1 MVEANLV
8 SKSIVLEILMKYF
21 LPTSII
27 MALMS
32 GVAYAKPNGSNQKG
46 PTCMNRAVL
55 TDGVVLTVDQKT
67 LLEDLKSL
75 RQELRKDRK
84 KNRGEMQQLRQEV
97 FSGYVSGDLR
107 RRDVEQQ
114 LRTHHEEK
122 RSQLSRRDTAVTSLV
137 DSYTSEQKAIVLEN
151 LEESRVCKEENYDRS
166 EDFQLEKIEKIEDR
180 SERKQQ
186 KLYGNLNLTS
196 KQQRILDTHTE
207 AHISMVHDRI
217 TERVSSTGSDLEELL
232 MGDITSQELFYV
244 KEDRANDHQE
254 EMMKQADLM
263 MDFVDS
269 LREQQKEQL
278 LDNLDDNVSR
288 KRNEHRP
295 RR

>member
-1 MVEANLV
+1 
-8 SKSIVLEILMKYF
+8 MKYY
-21 LPTSII
+21 LPTSIV
-27 MALMS
+27 MALIS
-32 GVAYAKPNGSNQKG
+32 GVAYAKPNGSNQNE

-55 TDGVVLTVDQKT
+55 TEGVALTVDQES
-67 LLEDLKSL
+67 LLEDLKSQ
-75 RQELRKDRK
+75 RQELRQDRRDT
-84 KNRGEMQQLRQEV
+84 RGEMQQLRQEV

-114 LRTHHEEK
+114 LRIHHEDK
-122 RSQLSRRDTAVTSLV
+122 RSLLSRRDTAVTSLV
-137 DSYTSEQKAIVLEN
+137 DSYTSEQKAIVLDN
-151 LEESRVCKEENYDRS
+151 LEESRVCKEENHDRF
-166 EDFQLEKIEKIEDR
+166 EDFQSKKMEKIEER

-186 KLYGNLNLTS
+186 KLYGNLSLTS
-196 KQQRILDTHTE
+196 KQQRLLDTHTE
-207 AHISMVHDRI
+207 AYISMVHDRI
-217 TERVSSTGSDLEELL
+217 TQRVGSPGSDLEELL

-254 EMMKQADLM
+254 EMMKQTDLM

-278 LDNLDDNVSR
+278 LDNLKDIASR